1 MSRGIGGSCGSD
13 LALLWLWC
21 RPMVTGPLAWEL
33 PYATGAA
40 LGRKKKTGKKKKK
53 KKDTEFWLLPC
64 RCLSFGLGV
73 EDRNLHLES
82 SPGDSLV
89 ATQVWEPLS

>member
-21 RPMVTGPLAWEL
+21 RPMATGPLAWEL
-33 PYATGAA
+33 PYATGVA
-40 LGRKKKTGKKKKK
+40 LGRKKK
-53 KKDTEFWLLPC
+53 KKDTELWLLPC
-64 RCLSFGLGV
+64 RRLSFGLGV

-89 ATQVWEPLS
+89 ATQVWEP